1 MKERLRVR
9 VGKNYGARYNTHHRP
24 DNVDLVPGPMT
35 PLSRISLKLDSFAL
49 IGPGYDLIHSFNAIP
64 LFTGTPFIVT
74 FEDYCPRVP
83 QDRYI
88 EWLERRL
95 REVLVSD
102 RCLAIIAMSQ
112 YALRKFQRQHRNYAG
127 LAKLLAKTHVIYP
140 AMPAT
145 GMAPKLAG
153 NVLRL
158 LFVGLDFMRKGGPAV
173 LEAHRR
179 LMGRGIPVET
189 TIVSALR
196 WSERDYVGPPDP
208 RRSCAV
214 MNSIHGRGIV
224 HHAGLPHRETTELM
238 RRADYLLLP
247 TIHDTFGFVSLEAMN
262 CGTPAIATSTCAQ
275 NEVVEHGRSGF
286 LLDFE
291 NDPVVG
297 DWRWLYGQHK
307 PGYVE
312 AYWQAIQKLTDE
324 LVTTLSLAW
333 EQRKDYEAMSAAA
346 IARMA
351 ERFDV
356 VKARHR
362 LVPLYR
368 LATPWGQDVHGADR
382 SGSQAIPTP
391 AYGDRAMDRTPV
403 MTRLDF
409 PQDSSTTSVQ
419 FSTSRSPNADD

>member
-1 MKERLRVR
+1 
-9 VGKNYGARYNTHHRP
+9 
-24 DNVDLVPGPMT
+24 
-35 PLSRISLKLDSFAL
+35 
-49 IGPGYDLIHSFNAIP
+49 
-64 LFTGTPFIVT
+64 
-74 FEDYCPRVP
+74 
-83 QDRYI
+83 
-88 EWLERRL
+88 
-95 REVLVSD
+95 
-102 RCLAIIAMSQ
+102 
-112 YALRKFQRQHRNYAG
+112 
-127 LAKLLAKTHVIYP
+127 
-140 AMPAT
+140 
-145 GMAPKLAG
+145 
-153 NVLRL
+153 
-158 LFVGLDFMRKGGPAV
+158 
-173 LEAHRR
+173 
-179 LMGRGIPVET
+179 
-189 TIVSALR
+189 
-196 WSERDYVGPPDP
+196 
-208 RRSCAV
+208 
-214 MNSIHGRGIV
+214 
-224 HHAGLPHRETTELM
+224 M

-419 FSTSRSPNADD
+419 FSTSRSPNVDD